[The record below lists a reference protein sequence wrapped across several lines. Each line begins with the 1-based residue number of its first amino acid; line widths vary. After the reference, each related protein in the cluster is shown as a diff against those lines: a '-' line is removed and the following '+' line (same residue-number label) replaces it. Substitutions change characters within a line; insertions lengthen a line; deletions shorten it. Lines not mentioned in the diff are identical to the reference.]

1 MLEAKKNYQNQFLNL
16 VLKSFKMKKQ
26 IKFSQNQAQLIS
38 KSIDAFKNDTVKNVA
53 KTYFGAG
60 GEIEP
65 VDPPS
70 HSKGTYSQ
78 SYSRYGG

>member
-1 MLEAKKNYQNQFLNL
+1 
-16 VLKSFKMKKQ
+16 MKKQ

-60 GEIEP
+60 GGDDIIVIEP
-65 VDPPS
+65 VS

>member
-1 MLEAKKNYQNQFLNL
+1 
-16 VLKSFKMKKQ
+16 MKKQ

-60 GEIEP
+60 GDP
-65 VDPPS
+65 VVIATDPVS
-70 HSKGTYSQ
+70 HSKGTYYQ
-78 SYSRYGG
+78 SYSRYAN

>member
-1 MLEAKKNYQNQFLNL
+1 
-16 VLKSFKMKKQ
+16 MKKQ

-53 KTYFGAG
+53 KTYFG
-60 GEIEP
+60 GEGEP
-65 VDPPS
+65 ILVTDPVS